1 MPDSPHPDTPS
12 LLPRPQKV
20 EASGSDGLTLTAATR
35 VSADRAARGT
45 LTWLQRE
52 LGTATGLPLATG
64 DEENA
69 QIRLSVDPSAGL
81 GREGYRL
88 IIDSEGAI
96 VVGNEP
102 AGVFYGAQTLRQLL
116 PPDAYRTAPLGKAEW
131 RLPAISITDAPR
143 FRWRG
148 AMLDIARH
156 FQPKREILRFIDLL
170 ALHKLNVLHLH
181 LTDDQGWRV
190 EIRRYPKLTEAA
202 SWRAQSQLGIS
213 EPPVFDNR
221 PHGGYLTQDDIR
233 EIVAYADARHVTVV
247 PEIDVPGHSQ
257 AAIHAYPELGEAG
270 GIPVGTQWGVFD
282 EVLAV
287 TDNVLEFYR
296 NVLDE
301 ILELFPSTYVHVGGD
316 ECPKTQWRNS
326 ASAQQRIRE
335 EGLADEDELQSWF
348 IRQLDD
354 HLTKRGRRLVGWD
367 EILEGWLLEGQ
378 GEQEGQEARDGG
390 DAAEGRVGRRAGLA
404 PGATVM
410 SWRGEEGGI
419 AAARAGHDV
428 VMAPTATSYLD
439 YKQSDS
445 PDEPVP
451 VGTLLRWED
460 VYASEPVPVGLTEE
474 EARHVLGAQVNL
486 WSEHIDSQRKLDYMV
501 FPRLSAFAEK
511 VWSEGERDHTEFEP
525 RLRTHLERL
534 DAVGVEYRPLDGPRP
549 WHTRPGVYGWGYY
562 PDGSEGSAG
571 ADGSDGSDGEGPG
584 QDRAAG

>member
-1 MPDSPHPDTPS
+1 MPEKPHPEPLS
-12 LLPRPQKV
+12 LVPRPLEV
-20 EASGSDGLTLTAATR
+20 RTDGPGGLTLTAATR
-35 VSADRAARGT
+35 VSADREAQGT
-45 LTWLQRE
+45 LAWLQRE
-52 LGTATGLPLATG
+52 LGAATGLPLATG
-64 DEENA
+64 DEEDA
-69 QIRLSVDPSAGL
+69 QIRLSVDPGAGL

-88 IIDSEGAI
+88 IIDSAGAI

-102 AGVFYGAQTLRQLL
+102 AGVFYGVQTLRQLL
-116 PPDAYRTAPLGKAEW
+116 PADAYRSTSLGGAEW
-131 RLPAISITDAPR
+131 RLPAVSITDAPR

-190 EIRRYPKLTEAA
+190 EIRRYPKLTEVA
-202 SWRAQSQLGIS
+202 SWRTESQVGTS
-213 EPPVFDNR
+213 KPPVFDGR
-221 PHGGYLTQDDIR
+221 PHGGFLTQDDIR
-233 EIVAYADARHVTVV
+233 EIVAYADARHVAVV

-257 AAIHAYPELGEAG
+257 AAIHAYPELGEVG
-270 GIPVGTQWGVFD
+270 EIPVGTQWGIFD

-287 TDNVLEFYR
+287 TDDVLEFYK
-296 NVLDE
+296 NVFDE
-301 ILELFPSTYVHVGGD
+301 LIELFPSTYIHVGGD
-316 ECPKTQWRNS
+316 ECPKTQWKNS
-326 ASAQQRIRE
+326 PSAQQRIRE

-354 HLTKRGRRLVGWD
+354 HLTKRGRRLLGWD
-367 EILEGWLLEGQ
+367 EILEG
-378 GEQEGQEARDGG
+378 
-390 DAAEGRVGRRAGLA
+390 GLA

-428 VMAPTATSYLD
+428 VMAPTASSYLD
-439 YKQSDS
+439 YKQSNS

-451 VGTLLRWED
+451 VGTLLRVED
-460 VYASEPVPVGLTEE
+460 VYESEPVPADLTEE
-474 EARHVLGAQVNL
+474 ESQHVLGAQVNL

-511 VWSEGERDHTEFEP
+511 VWSEGERDFTEFEP
-525 RLRTHLERL
+525 RLKHHLGRL
-534 DAVGVEYRPLDGPRP
+534 DAAGVEYRPLEGPRP

-562 PDGSEGSAG
+562 P
-571 ADGSDGSDGEGPG
+571 GEAPPEQGH
-584 QDRAAG
+584 AAG